1 MNYISEN
8 DLPDW
13 IAPWLHFIEKV
24 NDIKI
29 IAALVSGSRSYGVAA
44 PNSDYDLKFLF
55 VNRVENY
62 ISIDRPAQVI
72 EATAPDGHDGTVTG
86 YELGKYLNLLRKSC
100 TNQLEYL
107 ACDTFIKDFTD
118 EWVVDNL
125 IDIGNR
131 CLNPV
136 KLIAGIRGY
145 MKRYIAK
152 LEKAEDHDTKLK
164 CLVHLLRLCFTGVF
178 YGVDKN
184 NHEIAPAHIDKV
196 VPAAIKKCIDWG
208 HHEFV
213 DVLETCKNVL
223 DHLVKDRTNGTFCD
237 AVEGSK
243 FCCNIMESCDKLI
256 NTVYDLAC
264 ENTVLPEPFNT
275 STKFIYPSAV
285 EMDSLYRRV
294 VMSQLDD
301 PMAIPEEA
309 FATMLNE
316 CMNPRP
322 SPQHVVDGL
331 KDMLE
336 NTTFNRV

>member
-13 IAPWLHFIEKV
+13 IVPWLHFIEKV

-72 EATAPDGHDGTVTG
+72 EATAPDGHDGTITG

-118 EWVVDNL
+118 EGIVDSL

-136 KLIAGIRGY
+136 KLLAGVRGY

-184 NHEIAPAHIDKV
+184 NHEIAPAHVDKV
-196 VPAAIKKCIDWG
+196 IPAALKKCIDCD
-208 HHEFV
+208 HHEFM
-213 DVLETCKNVL
+213 DVLETCKNVFYR
-223 DHLVKDRTNGTFCD
+223 LVKDRINGTFCD
-237 AVEGSK
+237 SVEDSK
-243 FCCNIMESCDKLI
+243 FCSNIMESCDKLI

-264 ENTVLPEPFNT
+264 ENAVLPDPFNV
-275 STKFIYPSAV
+275 STKFIYPGVV
-285 EMDSLYRRV
+285 EMDNLYRRV

-309 FATMLNE
+309 FTNMLNE
-316 CMNPRP
+316 CMNPHP
-322 SPQHVVDGL
+322 TPQHVVDGL